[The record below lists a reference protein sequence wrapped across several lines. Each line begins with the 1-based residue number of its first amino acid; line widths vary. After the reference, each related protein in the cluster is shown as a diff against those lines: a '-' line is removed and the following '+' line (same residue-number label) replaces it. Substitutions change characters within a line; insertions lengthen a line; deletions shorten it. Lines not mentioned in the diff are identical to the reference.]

1 MEQKQLTPEELSNV
15 KELALSLNN
24 ITSKFG
30 QLKVEKLNLLT
41 QITALEEL
49 ENALDKDY
57 FELKENKFSRILKNL
72 NFLKKVKFIQYL
84 NDKKIEFIK

>member
-1 MEQKQLTPEELSNV
+1 MEQKHLTSEEISYV
-15 KELALSLNN
+15 KELALSLND

-57 FELKENKFSRILKNL
+57 FELKEKEYILSKDLSEKYGEGTLNL
-72 NFLKKVKFIQYL
+72 ETGTIS
-84 NDKKIEFIK
+84 

>member
-1 MEQKQLTPEELSNV
+1 MEQKQLTSEELSNV
-15 KELALSLNN
+15 KELALSLND

-57 FELKENKFSRILKNL
+57 FELKEKEYILSKDLSEKYGEGTLNL
-72 NFLKKVKFIQYL
+72 ETGTIS
-84 NDKKIEFIK
+84 

>member
-1 MEQKQLTPEELSNV
+1 MEQKQLTSEELSNV

-49 ENALDKDY
+49 ENTLDKDY
-57 FELKENKFSRILKNL
+57 FELKDKEYTLSKELSEKYGEGTLNL
-72 NFLKKVKFIQYL
+72 ETGTIS
-84 NDKKIEFIK
+84 

>member
-57 FELKENKFSRILKNL
+57 FELKDKEYTLSKELSEKYGEGTLNL
-72 NFLKKVKFIQYL
+72 ETGTIS
-84 NDKKIEFIK
+84 

>member
-1 MEQKQLTPEELSNV
+1 MEQKQLTSEELSNV
-15 KELALSLNN
+15 KELALNLND

-57 FELKENKFSRILKNL
+57 FELKDKEYTLSKELSEKYGEGTLNL
-72 NFLKKVKFIQYL
+72 ETGTIS
-84 NDKKIEFIK
+84 

>member
-1 MEQKQLTPEELSNV
+1 MEQKQLTSEELSNV
-15 KELALSLNN
+15 KELALNLND

-57 FELKENKFSRILKNL
+57 FELKEKEYILSKDLSEKYGEGTLNL
-72 NFLKKVKFIQYL
+72 ETGTIS
-84 NDKKIEFIK
+84 

>member
-15 KELALSLNN
+15 KELALSLND

-49 ENALDKDY
+49 ENTLDKDY
-57 FELKENKFSRILKNL
+57 FELKEKEYTLSKELSEKYGEGTLNL
-72 NFLKKVKFIQYL
+72 ETGAIS
-84 NDKKIEFIK
+84 

>member
-49 ENALDKDY
+49 ENASDKDY
-57 FELKENKFSRILKNL
+57 FELKDKEYTLSKELSEKYGEGTLNL
-72 NFLKKVKFIQYL
+72 ETGTIS
-84 NDKKIEFIK
+84 

>member
-49 ENALDKDY
+49 ENALEKDY
-57 FELKENKFSRILKNL
+57 FELKDKEYTLSKELSEKYGEGTLNL
-72 NFLKKVKFIQYL
+72 ETGTIS
-84 NDKKIEFIK
+84 

>member
-41 QITALEEL
+41 QLTALEEL

-57 FELKENKFSRILKNL
+57 FELKDKEYTLSKDLSEKYGEGTLNL
-72 NFLKKVKFIQYL
+72 ETGTIS
-84 NDKKIEFIK
+84 

>member
-57 FELKENKFSRILKNL
+57 FDLKDKEYTLSKELSEKYGEGTLNL
-72 NFLKKVKFIQYL
+72 ETGTIS
-84 NDKKIEFIK
+84 

>member
-57 FELKENKFSRILKNL
+57 FELK
-72 NFLKKVKFIQYL
+72 
-84 NDKKIEFIK
+84 DKEYTL